1 MEAMLYGNERRIDA
15 AQVRSALKRV
25 RDTRGND
32 GKGLAGVEGATG
44 ISRSTLSQFVNNN
57 SAPDPRKLEALAGYL
72 EAEYGYEFADDADA
86 PGPTAPAGTD
96 RPTAAPAPAI
106 QRFGI
111 GGRIYSTTDYVTAF
125 GAMDEFRRAFATCVM
140 IGHPGTGK
148 TTVLKEYARQR
159 EDTWYVDCWPYMG
172 TRDLLESIAE
182 AMGITLKAG
191 TVMKATRQL
200 LGELNH
206 RPGGMLIYDEAENLR
221 GDNVKKLDTLRKLC
235 DNTPTTALFA
245 GTLQL
250 EEALTKGSGMKSLAQ
265 ITRRNRMI
273 RMRGVKA
280 EEVREM
286 LKEYDLDQAARE
298 GLIKIATDTA
308 HGGMGNFVELLNICL
323 NAAGSGAV
331 TGRMLDAAKRYKLL
345 F

>member
-1 MEAMLYGNERRIDA
+1 MEARIIKETGTQWIRDSL
-15 AQVRSALKRV
+15 RHI
-25 RDTRGND
+25 RDTRGKD
-32 GKGLAGVEGATG
+32 GKGLAGVEAATG
-44 ISRSTLSQFVNNN
+44 VARSMLSAFVNNGYVP
-57 SAPDPRKLEALAGYL
+57 SGDRLEKLEAYL
-72 EAEYGYEFADDADA
+72 DREYGASQDTPEEEE
-86 PGPTAPAGTD
+86 APAME
-96 RPTAAPAPAI
+96 TAMLPSV

-125 GAMDEFRRAFATCVM
+125 GAMDNFRREYATCVM

-159 EDTWYVDCWPYMG
+159 ENTFYIDCWPYMG
-172 TRDLLESIAE
+172 TRDLLESIAD
-182 AMGITLKAG
+182 AMGIALKPG
-191 TVMKATRQL
+191 SLMRATRQL
-200 LGELNH
+200 VAELNS
-206 RPGGMLIYDEAENLR
+206 RPGAMLIYDEAENLR

-245 GTLQL
+245 GTMVLQD
-250 EEALTKGSGMKSLAQ
+250 ALTRGGTGMKNLAQ

-273 RMRGVKA
+273 RMNGVRA
-280 EEVREM
+280 EEVRDM
-286 LKEYDLDQAARE
+286 LREYDLDEAARQ

-323 NAAGSGAV
+323 NAAQGGTV

>member
-1 MEAMLYGNERRIDA
+1 MEAIMYRNIEPE
-15 AQVRSALKRV
+15 QVRSALRRV

-32 GKGLAGVEGATG
+32 GKGLAGVESATG
-44 ISRSTLSQFVNNN
+44 INRTTLSQFVNNN
-57 SAPDPRKLEALAGYL
+57 VVPDERKLEGLADYL
-72 EAEYGYEFADDADA
+72 EAEYGYEFDEVEAQGTMGSADVSRV
-86 PGPTAPAGTD
+86 
-96 RPTAAPAPAI
+96 RPTNSAPVI

-111 GGRIYSTTDYVTAF
+111 GGRIYSTIDYVTAF
-125 GAMDEFRRAFATCVM
+125 GAMDNFRREFATCVM

-148 TTVLKEYARQR
+148 TTVLKEYTRQR
-159 EDTWYVDCWPYMG
+159 EDTYYVDCWPYMG

-182 AMGITLKAG
+182 AMGISLKAG

-200 LGELNH
+200 VQALSE
-206 RPGGMLIYDEAENLR
+206 RPGAMLIYDEAENLR

-250 EEALTKGSGMKSLAQ
+250 EDALTKGSGMKSLAQ

-273 RMRGVKA
+273 RLNGVRA
-280 EEVREM
+280 DEVRDM
-286 LKEYDLDQAARE
+286 LKEYDLDEAARE

-323 NAAGSGAV
+323 NAAQGGTV

-345 F
+345 Y